1 MQVGNLSIP
10 CSCAKRKLSPIYIL
24 LISETSSCSLICDI
38 LGSYYAPFQL
48 VCICMCCTL
57 REVLIWRADLE
68 AQECLPM
75 SYQAQ
80 EY

>member
-1 MQVGNLSIP
+1 MLP
-10 CSCAKRKLSPIYIL
+10 F
-24 LISETSSCSLICDI
+24 SSCV
-38 LGSYYAPFQL
+38 YACVCFYIRCMHTHTFAQSPFRHLFSCLQGPEL
-48 VCICMCCTL
+48 MEDLSGCTL